1 MGVPY
6 WPCCAHIDRNS
17 QLRRR
22 IRERGE
28 LTCYSVQDG
37 ELKCFRKRDA
47 VDQAI
52 LEMMIQVL
60 YDTDLPVAPKLLPTL
75 DYD

>member
-1 MGVPY
+1 M
-6 WPCCAHIDRNS
+6 
-17 QLRRR
+17 
-22 IRERGE
+22 
-28 LTCYSVQDG
+28 QDG